1 MVGAEGI
8 KCLKEK
14 EQRIKKHGMVKQ
26 KLFCLW
32 EKEIMATEIK
42 IRRVK
47 RLGINDHNLQ
57 QV

>member
-1 MVGAEGI
+1 
-8 KCLKEK
+8 
-14 EQRIKKHGMVKQ
+14 MVKQ

-32 EKEIMATEIK
+32 EKEIMATERK

-47 RLGINDHNLQ
+47 SLGINDHNLQ